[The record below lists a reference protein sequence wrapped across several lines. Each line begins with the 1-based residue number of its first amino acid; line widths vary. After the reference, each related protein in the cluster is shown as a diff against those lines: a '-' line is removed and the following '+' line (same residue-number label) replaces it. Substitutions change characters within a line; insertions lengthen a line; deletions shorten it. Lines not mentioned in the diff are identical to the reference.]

1 MEAGCGE
8 HCISVQAETTFRT
21 VVTGCSE
28 GQLGP
33 LAGINDK
40 NVCWTAPDPS
50 ASHKAPGNK
59 THILSHTHTEHRPHA
74 APKGQKKT
82 LIRAGE
88 LIRIRDSE
96 HGSRGTWAGRTHL
109 CSSSTRTVP
118 RWANLGPLSWKGVR
132 WPPGQFFY
140 LGAISPALSLL
151 CVHVSSLGH
160 RPHSCHFW

>member
-1 MEAGCGE
+1 MWFLGSLSARMEAGCGE

-96 HGSRGTWAGRTHL
+96 HGSRGAWAGSTHL
-109 CSSSTRTVP
+109 CSSSTGTVP
-118 RWANLGPLSWKGVR
+118 RWAN
-132 WPPGQFFY
+132 PGASQ
-140 LGAISPALSLL
+140 LEGCWMDTRQSLRPEVCL
-151 CVHVSSLGH
+151 ASDPSS
-160 RPHSCHFW
+160 